1 MQQTITNPL
10 TTFWR
15 SFKGATRL
23 GWQIESNWTDPLL
36 FAIYSLVR
44 PLTSAAILVVM
55 YSVIT
60 GGDFASPM
68 FAYIYLGSTFYM
80 YVGSVMAGLSWA
92 VIDDREH
99 YKTLKYMYIAPIHVP
114 SYLAGRGVA
123 RFLVTSISV
132 IATILVGQIFLNL
145 GIDFA
150 SVNWPLFILSML
162 IGIVMLAMLGMIL
175 AGVSL
180 LIVQHI
186 WFLGE
191 GVAAAMY
198 LFCGAVFP
206 LEVLPVWLRW
216 FGYLMPVTYWLE
228 LVRRSLVGSVAE
240 AFPTLSGLSN
250 EQILVILAGLT
261 IVYAIVARL
270 VFRRCEH
277 LAREQGKIDMVTN
290 Y

>member
-1 MQQTITNPL
+1 MQRTISKPL
-10 TTFWR
+10 TSFWR
-15 SFKGATRL
+15 SFRGAAWL

-44 PLTSAAILVVM
+44 PLTGAAILVVM

-60 GGDFASPM
+60 GGDFASPV
-68 FAYIYLGSTFYM
+68 FAYIFLGSTFYM

-92 VIDDREH
+92 IIDDREH
-99 YKTLKYMYIAPIHVP
+99 YKTLKYMYIAPIHIP

-132 IATILVGQIFLNL
+132 VATILVGQFFLNL
-145 GIDFA
+145 GIVWSA
-150 SVNWPLFILSML
+150 VNWPLFLLAML
-162 IGIVMLAMLGMIL
+162 IGVLMLAMMGMIL

-180 LIVQHI
+180 LIVQHV

-191 GVAAAMY
+191 GVAGALY
-198 LFCGAVFP
+198 LFSGAIFP
-206 LEVLPVWLRW
+206 LEVLPAWLRPL
-216 FGYLMPVTYWLE
+216 GYIMPVTYWLE
-228 LVRRSLVGSVAE
+228 LVRRALVGSVAE

-250 EQILVILAGLT
+250 WHLLGILGGLT
-261 IVYAIVARL
+261 ILFAVIARF
-270 VFRRCEH
+270 VFQWCEH
-277 LAREQGKIDMVTN
+277 RAREQGKIDMVTN